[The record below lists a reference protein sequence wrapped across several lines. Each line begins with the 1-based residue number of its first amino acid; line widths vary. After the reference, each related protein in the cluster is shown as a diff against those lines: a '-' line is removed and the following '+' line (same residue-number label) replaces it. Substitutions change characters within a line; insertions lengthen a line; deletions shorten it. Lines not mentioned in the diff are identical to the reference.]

1 MKSFIEK
8 VKTFF
13 INFMN
18 ADKAV
23 QIRTVA
29 FFTSLIAMIAQ
40 TFFKK
45 ELVLNPETITNY
57 IIEFGVVILGTRSWW
72 KNNSLTPEAR
82 IGDEYMRAAQ
92 QTIFEEVEEFDENEL
107 ENEG

>member
-72 KNNSLTPEAR
+72 KNNSLRNAGTTLYNDTYGTGCMFTGSYNTAN
-82 IGDEYMRAAQ
+82 G
-92 QTIFEEVEEFDENEL
+92 
-107 ENEG
+107 